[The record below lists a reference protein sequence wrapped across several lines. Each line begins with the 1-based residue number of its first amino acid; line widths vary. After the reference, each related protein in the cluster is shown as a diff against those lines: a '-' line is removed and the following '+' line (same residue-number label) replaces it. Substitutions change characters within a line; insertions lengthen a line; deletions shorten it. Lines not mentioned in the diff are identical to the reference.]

1 MKKSVFEILNKN
13 RNIRYIYKSDEF
25 RFYQKYKE
33 ILFDSY
39 DFNKYADVK
48 DNFDIIKANIIL
60 RGILNKNT
68 LDKILK
74 QELNNHSFNTVEQIN
89 KNIKGRAEY
98 LTHMVINDYKI
109 YIPFFNIA
117 TNYIYLNDFFKL
129 NSSPYDSLF
138 KNYSAY
144 IIDTFECYKDKI
156 FESQFTELVK
166 VTNDSVSNAF
176 YHFGLRTIF
185 IINNQGF
192 LDNYICI
199 FDKNM
204 SNIDESNLIERIK
217 IVVDAYYKNDI
228 NKFIYSLYEG
238 KLISNKVFIKLC
250 KVKGI

>member
-1 MKKSVFEILNKN
+1 M
-13 RNIRYIYKSDEF
+13 
-25 RFYQKYKE
+25 
-33 ILFDSY
+33 
-39 DFNKYADVK
+39 
-48 DNFDIIKANIIL
+48 
-60 RGILNKNT
+60 
-68 LDKILK
+68 
-74 QELNNHSFNTVEQIN
+74 
-89 KNIKGRAEY
+89 
-98 LTHMVINDYKI
+98 
-109 YIPFFNIA
+109 
-117 TNYIYLNDFFKL
+117 
-129 NSSPYDSLF
+129 
-138 KNYSAY
+138 
-144 IIDTFECYKDKI
+144 
-156 FESQFTELVK
+156 
-166 VTNDSVSNAF
+166 SNAF